1 VLGSPEPWWLRA
13 PSLDLGLGWRRRPG
27 GSHGIRSKLLSIGSM
42 RLGRDLESKAEARG
56 RARARPN
63 TLAGGYAQAYP
74 MGMALEP
81 PGDVGRVG
89 RGSLGQEPLIL
100 RLNIPLC
107 LDLVTWESTSWCTN
121 HSRMNHSHLPSAS
134 SLDYVCH

>member
-1 VLGSPEPWWLRA
+1 VAQGAQFRPGPWLAPKAGREPWNRVQTLVDR
-13 PSLDLGLGWRRRPG
+13 
-27 GSHGIRSKLLSIGSM
+27 
-42 RLGRDLESKAEARG
+42 EYEARSRPRVQSRGDG

-63 TLAGGYAQAYP
+63 TLARGYAQAYP